1 MDLPIRK
8 SPRIPGYDY
17 SSVNYYFITICT
29 HEKRCIFGKPGALN
43 WIGQCAEE
51 NLHMIS
57 KLHPNIR
64 IDKYV
69 IMPNHIHVIFDIQ
82 DVKEKE
88 NLAVVIGQYKMS
100 VTKKIRE
107 KKPEFQVWQRSFHDH
122 VIRNQSGY
130 EKIWLY
136 IEGNPSKW
144 EDDCFY
150 IAMETDE
157 R

>member
-8 SPRIPGYDY
+8 SPRIPGYGY
-17 SSVNYYFITICT
+17 SSANYYFITICT